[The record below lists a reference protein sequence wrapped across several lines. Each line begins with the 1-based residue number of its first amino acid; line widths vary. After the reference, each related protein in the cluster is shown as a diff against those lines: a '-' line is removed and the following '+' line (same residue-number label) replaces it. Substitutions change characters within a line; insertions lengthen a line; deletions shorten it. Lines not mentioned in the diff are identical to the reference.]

1 METQFTIAINFI
13 SSKNVEEEH
22 VMQSSCDNVKFTLIM
37 IQMKLFMNF
46 LSRFVHKCFQ
56 YAATES

>member
-13 SSKNVEEEH
+13 SSKNVKEEH

-56 YAATES
+56 CAATES